1 MNEQVFIQSIS
12 EKPYDDELKLV
23 YADWLDDQG
32 DERGQLIRLS
42 VEMRKLKNRVVDSDW
57 MQTLRIQ
64 SDKMVKRTEQGWAGH
79 FIAAQSCLFRRNTL
93 LELDEERLIIS
104 TVGNYQP
111 RSGPIQE
118 IGAGRY
124 YETMIFWAESR
135 GGYWEADVNKGE
147 LDIVDTKFSIRQ
159 ITNESDQLANNMHEW
174 NVDRCVDWLLKRRT
188 DHLLGELGLNQ

>member
-1 MNEQVFIQSIS
+1 MNEHVFIQSIS

-23 YADWLDDQG
+23 YADWLDEHG

-42 VEMRKLKNRVVDSDW
+42 VEMRKLKNRVVDTDW
-57 MQTLRIQ
+57 MRTLQIQ
-64 SDKMVKRTEQGWAGH
+64 SDKIVKRTEQGWAGH

-111 RSGPIQE
+111 RPGPGPIQE
-118 IGAGRY
+118 IGSGRY
-124 YETMIFWAESR
+124 YETMIFCAESK
-135 GGYWEADVNKGE
+135 GGYWEADVKKGE
-147 LDIVDTKFSIRQ
+147 LDIEDTEFCIRQ
-159 ITNESDQLANNMHEW
+159 ITNESDWLANNMHEW

-188 DHLLGELGLNQ
+188 DLLSDELGI